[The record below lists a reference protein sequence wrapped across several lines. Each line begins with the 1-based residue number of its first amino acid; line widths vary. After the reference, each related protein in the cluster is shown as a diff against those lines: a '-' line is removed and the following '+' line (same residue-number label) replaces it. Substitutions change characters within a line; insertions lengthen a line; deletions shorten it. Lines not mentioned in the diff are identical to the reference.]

1 MDKPIQRTKAGR
13 PTKSDL
19 AAVKKKPVGR
29 PKGDAAAIEEFKA
42 RLLASPKSKQVI
54 DAILKAAL
62 DDEHKNQSAA
72 WKLLIDRML
81 PMSYFEKDKLGGSR
95 PSVNITISGIGGAEP
110 TIISDD
116 YEDANDIS
124 GEREQD

>member
-1 MDKPIQRTKAGR
+1 MDKPEQRKKPGR
-13 PTKSDL
+13 PRKSEL
-19 AAVKKKPVGR
+19 AAVMKRSVGR

-54 DAILKAAL
+54 DSILNAAL

-81 PMSYFEKDKLGGSR
+81 PMSYFEKDRASGGR
-95 PSVNITISGIGGAEP
+95 PSVNITISGVGESVNIAEAP
-110 TIISDD
+110 VDVED
-116 YEDANDIS
+116 LYE
-124 GEREQD
+124 E

>member
-1 MDKPIQRTKAGR
+1 MDKPAKRGPGR
-13 PTKSDL
+13 PTKSEL
-19 AAVKKKPVGR
+19 AEVKKRSVGR

-81 PMSYFEKDKLGGSR
+81 PMSYFEKDKAGGGR
-95 PSVNITISGIGGAEP
+95 PVVSITINGIGNDP
-110 TIISDD
+110 TIVAQE
-116 YEDANDIS
+116 YEDADDIA
-124 GEREQD
+124 GERD

>member
-1 MDKPIQRTKAGR
+1 MDKPAKRGPGR
-13 PTKSDL
+13 PTKSEL
-19 AAVKKKPVGR
+19 AEVKKRSVGR

>member
-1 MDKPIQRTKAGR
+1 MDKPAKRGPGR
-13 PTKSDL
+13 PTKSEL
-19 AAVKKKPVGR
+19 AEVKKRSVGR

-81 PMSYFEKDKLGGSR
+81 PMSYFEKDKAGGGR
-95 PSVNITISGIGGAEP
+95 PVVSITINGIGNDP
-110 TIISDD
+110 TIVAQE
-116 YEDANDIS
+116 YEDADDIS
-124 GEREQD
+124 GERD